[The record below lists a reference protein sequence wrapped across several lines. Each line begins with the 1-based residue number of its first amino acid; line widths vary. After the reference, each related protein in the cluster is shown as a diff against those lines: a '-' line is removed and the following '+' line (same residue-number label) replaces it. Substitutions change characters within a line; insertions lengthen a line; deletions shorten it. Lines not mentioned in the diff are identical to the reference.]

1 MKTVVH
7 KLIGYSRSTDRIEFE
22 QKVPPRSLEAV
33 KAAAGVG
40 TQDRAAVGSYP
51 LNRMQAR
58 DVAGHIGCRLPN
70 PNLDYFLEAFSEP
83 AQPKAHG
90 KRAFA

>member
-7 KLIGYSRSTDRIEFE
+7 KLVGYSRSSERIEFE
-22 QKVPPRSLEAV
+22 QKVPPRALEAV
-33 KAAAGVG
+33 KLAAGVSA
-40 TQDRAAVGSYP
+40 QDKAAVGSYP

-83 AQPKAHG
+83 AQPKAQG
-90 KRAFA
+90 KKAYA